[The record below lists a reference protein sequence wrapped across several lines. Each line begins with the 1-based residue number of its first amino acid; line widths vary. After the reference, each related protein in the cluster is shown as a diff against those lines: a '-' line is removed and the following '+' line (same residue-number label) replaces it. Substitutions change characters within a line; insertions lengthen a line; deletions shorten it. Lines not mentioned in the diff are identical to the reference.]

1 MSCLIASKRSSGLAQ
16 DTPTLH
22 CQLSRVNRHV
32 DTLPPHPHRPAAA
45 EIGERVKKMLF
56 SLSNIGLYCLLR
68 FALVATTAAAA
79 RAVVT
84 PQNIT
89 NRNIS
94 YWYNSPYLYSVY
106 YCRNYQAKLFL
117 YVRLLFKASTS
128 MQTKWF
134 ISISYQS
141 VAYCIYQFSFKIKWL
156 LI

>member
-1 MSCLIASKRSSGLAQ
+1 MKYTLAGCLLCSVLPNCIKRSSGLAQ

-79 RAVVT
+79 AARATVT

-89 NRNIS
+89 NRNI
-94 YWYNSPYLYSVY
+94 LT
-106 YCRNYQAKLFL
+106 QFALFTQC
-117 YVRLLFKASTS
+117 LL
-128 MQTKWF
+128 Q
-134 ISISYQS
+134 
-141 VAYCIYQFSFKIKWL
+141 
-156 LI
+156 